1 VAAERR
7 YGLHP
12 NPRNNSFRMRSK
24 LLSLLI
30 ATVSLVAVTTHGN
43 DIEPSKEFY
52 TVPRTANP
60 IVLDGN
66 LNEWSGVPI
75 LADPKF
81 FIRNGAEGTPAGKGS
96 GGTNASLFLYERC
109 FVCAGDPTLPDSDYN
124 GPDDHTSAVQI
135 VYDADNVYFGFVVT
149 DEYHENAANSA
160 WNGDS
165 IQLMIANSNRTVQV
179 ALYNYALGGT
189 EGALGSVIVE
199 HEAGPGGTTA
209 VVTRDTNTHR
219 TTYEI
224 KLPKESLG
232 LTTLAGAPQFGLGM
246 AINDGDLA
254 NPGQGGWGGLGAHA
268 IVFGKTP
275 SETALITLTRGND
288 IEPGKEF
295 YTASAISNAIVL
307 DGNLSEWGGVPVL
320 ADPKFYV
327 KTGSEGTPAGKGTG
341 GVGADLLLYE
351 RCFVCAGDP
360 TVPDSDYNGP
370 DDHTSA
376 VQIAYDAD
384 NVYFGFV
391 VTDEYHENAAN
402 SAWNGDSIQLMIANA
417 TRSTEVALYNYA
429 LGGTEA
435 NLGSTIVEHERPS
448 PPPGITEAVVSR
460 NTNTHRTTYEIKL
473 PKAAVGLTDL
483 AFGAQ
488 FGLGMAINDGDLA
501 NPGQGGWGGLGAH
514 AIVFGKTPSETALIT
529 LGTAGGGNDRL
540 FFSAINPTIDT
551 FKFRVN
557 DRGAAILDASTVR
570 ITIDGQTFT
579 PVASPKMLDAT
590 DFTFTPSRPFFPNT
604 LHTYSIEATD
614 TLGTRITDSGTFFT
628 PPYAYLAAADAV
640 TPNLEEPGFLWSVH
654 QNEAFT
660 ENSISRALHQL
671 AGLLGENLAD
681 PTAQGH
687 TFFPAIP
694 GPTVNHPITFQHEE
708 VLNLNQDEGGS
719 AGDFPLDAPMP
730 GLPGA
735 TASKDGIAAEITTYI
750 QLPAGRHTLIV
761 NSDDNFRTV
770 AGNINDIFLGQ
781 VAGQFDQPAGRAAA
795 DTAYDIRVAAA
806 GTYAFK
812 TIYEE
817 GLDAASIEWK
827 SVKEDGTE
835 VLLNDVA
842 NGGFQTYRRVTAPL
856 PTGVNMVSPLPNA
869 TGVSRN
875 TRLFAS
881 IREGASTVG
890 LGTVQLRLDGNLVS
904 TSATRTG
911 DLITISYQPPSPLSP
926 GQHTASLSYNAGG
939 VRTQG
944 WSFSV
949 AAAIHLTLQRSGND
963 VDLVWTEPGAVL
975 EESTDLVNWTAV
987 LGAASPYRATP
998 DPRAAVFYRLSK

>member
-1 VAAERR
+1 
-7 YGLHP
+7 
-12 NPRNNSFRMRSK
+12 MRIK
-24 LLSLLI
+24 LLSLLT
-30 ATVSLVAVTTHGN
+30 ATVSLVAVTTRAN
-43 DIEPSKEFY
+43 DIEPTKEFY

-60 IVLDGN
+60 IVLDGH

-81 FIRNGAEGTPAGKGS
+81 FIRNGFEGTPQGKGS
-96 GGTNASLFLYERC
+96 GGTNASLVLFERC
-109 FVCAGDPTLPDSDYN
+109 FVCTPPDNTPDSDWT

-165 IQLMIANSNRTVQV
+165 IQLMIANSNRTTQV

-189 EGALGSVIVE
+189 EDALGSVIVE

-224 KLPKESLG
+224 KLPKASLG
-232 LTTLAGAPQFGLGM
+232 LTSLAGSPQFGLGM
-246 AINDGDLA
+246 SINDGDLA

-295 YTASAISNAIVL
+295 YTASAITNAIVL
-307 DGNLSEWGGVPVL
+307 DGTLSEWGGVPVL
-320 ADPKFYV
+320 ADPKFYI
-327 KTGSEGTPAGKGTG
+327 KTGFEGTPAGKGSA
-341 GVGADLLLYE
+341 GVNADLFLFE
-351 RCFVCAGDP
+351 RCFVCSGDP
-360 TVPDSDYNGP
+360 AVPDSDWTGP
-370 DDHTSA
+370 DDQTSA

-417 TRSTEVALYNYA
+417 ARSAEVALYNYA
-429 LGGTEA
+429 LGGTEG

-460 NTNTHRTTYEIKL
+460 NSTTHRTTYEIKL
-473 PKAAVGLTDL
+473 PKAAVGLTEL

-488 FGLGMAINDGDLA
+488 FGLGMSINDGDLA

-540 FFSAINPTIDT
+540 FFSAVNPTIDT
-551 FKFRVN
+551 FTFRVN

-570 ITIDGQTFT
+570 ITVDGQTFT
-579 PVASPKMLDAT
+579 PTASPKMLDAT

-614 TLGTRITDSGTFFT
+614 TLGTRVTDSGTFFT
-628 PPYAYLAAADAV
+628 PPYAYLDAADRV
-640 TPNLEEPGFLWSVH
+640 TPNVEEPGFLWSVH

-660 ENSISRALHQL
+660 ANSISRALQQL

-687 TFFPAIP
+687 TFSPAIV
-694 GPTVNHPITFQHEE
+694 GPTVNHPITFQPEE
-708 VLNLNQDEGGS
+708 VLNLNQDELGN

-735 TASKDGIAAEITTYI
+735 TGSKEGIAAEIITYI
-750 QLPAGRHTLIV
+750 QMPAGRHTLIV

-770 AGNINDIFLGQ
+770 AGNINDLFLGQ
-781 VAGQFDQPAGRAAA
+781 VAGQFDLPTGRAAA
-795 DTAYDIRVAAA
+795 DTGYDIRVQTA

-812 TIYEE
+812 TIYLD
-817 GLDAASIEWK
+817 GTDAASIEWK
-827 SVKEDGTE
+827 SLKEDGTK

-842 NGGFQTYRRVTAPL
+842 NGGFPTYRHVTAPL
-856 PTGVNMVSPLPNA
+856 PTGINMVSPLPGA
-869 TGVSRN
+869 SGVSAN
-875 TRLFAS
+875 TRIFAS
-881 IREGASTVG
+881 ILEGATAVA
-890 LGTVQLRLDGNLVS
+890 LGSVQLRLDGNLVS

-911 DLITISYQPPSPLSP
+911 NLITISHQPSSPLSP
-926 GQHTASLSYNAGG
+926 TQHTGSLSYTAAGTP
-939 VRTQG
+939 RTQA
-944 WSFSV
+944 WTFTV
-949 AAAIHLTLQRSGND
+949 AAPINVTIQRSAGEI
-963 VDLVWTEPGAVL
+963 DLLWTEPGAVL

-987 LGAASPYRATP
+987 TGAASPYRATP
-998 DPRAAVFYRLSK
+998 DARPAVFYRLSR